1 MSFQSAILSLFQDSI
16 CERVAAAEGRGDLGL
31 IKRPNKGPRGSK
43 GSRCLQTMLV
53 SAAKAANL
61 AAAFLTLLIGP
72 ISARA
77 GGSNAD
83 SERSGTSTLHG
94 CA

>member
-1 MSFQSAILSLFQDSI
+1 
-16 CERVAAAEGRGDLGL
+16 
-31 IKRPNKGPRGSK
+31 
-43 GSRCLQTMLV
+43 MLV